1 MPLEAPGES
10 RIPTVRRSALPR
22 PTSATPSVLPLSPV
36 QFKPGF
42 SPLTPVHSQVTTSSH
57 LFEAPGHLCS
67 SSKVLRSSSP
77 TSQPSLPRIRLPSSK
92 ISRFSDTEVA
102 ESPNRRAQRPVSGS
116 GRLSYHTTESWSDEE
131 RLWGREAQEGS
142 SIKSL
147 RASTESS
154 FSKQLAK
161 ITGSSNE
168 DVSDL
173 SLNFRVSTSIHGP
186 RSCWEGPLHSVSS
199 AEPTTSHLT
208 RDSVGRRVVVGGVE
222 RGTLR
227 YYGRTAFAGGDWCGI
242 ELERG
247 VGKND
252 GSVDGVIYFSC
263 RPGHGIFAPAGKVFL
278 DLEHIVSDEAIS
290 INNKNSQ
297 GQVWQGFMPSS
308 THSQEANAVRRR
320 PSDASSATFTIEG
333 RDSSLPD
340 SPESQGSL
348 QQPHECTQA
357 KRPSIQDDH
366 EEVASLGSPED
377 ATCDESSLGILTP
390 DQMPDFT
397 VTASASLGRS
407 PSDEDVAALEDEVCD
422 GDAPAGAAA
431 NIPANSQLLRWDS
444 DPSALCVEELFK
456 NDVSAIIREL
466 RTSAEVSSSGES
478 SPTRPHPSPETEQFQ
493 HDEEDMEALQKKEDE
508 VHKSRNIAESKER
521 LRKITLQ
528 DECHTIPELREV
540 PAGVDLS
547 RLPAMG
553 RRVAPLTTRLLLAA
567 TSASDV
573 PPEVEATWSNAAA
586 AMTTSAGSLDQG
598 YQGDAECDPRSEG
611 GTGTASSPTEDVRL
625 FHGVIDVER
634 LTEADVSLADD
645 EGEAEH
651 HSGVAARD
659 RSARII
665 DGKLYHSHREL
676 GRAHDPHGSEMD
688 SSGFYSDLDPRDR
701 DAEDEST
708 RTDLEPVQEAQG
720 SSNMHD
726 SLLDDPS
733 HAQDDSTNHDH
744 TFDDHSLKD
753 ELFDEKAGAT
763 VLDEEDRSSC
773 STLRPESKDLTPIE
787 HQNRSP
793 SPADNKCSPSPNNS
807 SASADDVKVS
817 PLTNSNTEG
826 ATTDNKLTDSGISVE
841 GGEDGMKAPLPKAR
855 TYDKPWLSRPP
866 PPKKKEEPRKPLQPP
881 PPMPKKNV
889 QSKLKALLEAQEPTP
904 DEARRP
910 RQPRKNRWDEVM
922 NKIAEGQKDEKVR
935 PKIKEVKSRLMDGL
949 KTQAQ
954 LSPQAERI
962 RQERRERRERRERQA
977 VAAANAARRAI
988 QARGDRK
995 RSSASIRSNRTS
1007 RAPSLD
1013 SLPTDPTRPYSRGS
1027 TPEQS
1032 IASNKSNVDKL
1043 ATTSRPVSPCP
1054 SDVSSSSDQSHSS
1067 NLSHVSSRLPIRA
1080 LHVSGPAHVGSV
1092 NSLCSTA
1099 SGEGGDSR
1107 ASRDSRVLTA
1117 NRVNISNGEKKRSE
1131 VSAPPRR
1138 PRLDNVKS
1146 TIPKPGRVP
1155 PRKFTDPVKA
1165 ARPGGPTSGGPRGPH
1180 LGGHGGGNG
1189 GAPGQQERQQH
1200 PVPHA
1205 EQLRRLDAELTARAT
1220 ELKVA
1225 RTEKDLVERRV
1236 EALTVLIHHLTNHY
1250 EPFLCPTLK
1259 AEVVRL
1265 NQQLTDT
1272 RLSLDE
1278 STAAVRRLQ
1287 EEAAQS
1293 VEQHTQKVQELEKRH
1308 KETLEK
1314 LTKQHQ
1320 HDLDLAIEKHRKE
1333 LSQFAEDQ
1341 QTQREDLSR
1350 AHTAEIERLEGEWRT
1365 KLDVQHEKH
1374 LCAVQ
1379 ELNTQHTHKL
1389 RELES
1394 SRQAREF
1401 ELEETNHRLQS
1412 EQEALK
1418 IQSKKLEESL
1428 LNDTDH
1434 RLQAVRNMCSSLKS
1448 EVDSLKTVVEM
1459 KNSEIHTLRGQVA
1472 EMGRL
1477 SKELEIARDKAK
1489 SLQAKTEDLQAQM
1502 EKRALS
1508 ERHLVNEHRLLMET
1522 CQREANIN
1530 KRLSLENEELAW
1542 KLRQREE
1549 MYTSLPSSTLGFR
1562 CLFGGS
1568 RPDLVSRS
1576 PATPRRQ
1583 EGASSPQAAPHSPR
1597 VAVRSPS
1604 GKISPSK
1611 CEVNKRR
1618 SRLGLS
1624 SEDGVNGDDRVQDVS
1639 IDSPPPSPCV
1649 KAVVE
1654 KSNSVS
1660 FILDLNDSQSDDS
1673 FLDLPPSP
1681 RPRPQRTASLSA
1693 ADRPRTPIHARR
1705 VIHNNRANSLNR
1717 NGVHLEGRQNS
1728 KSELN
1733 GKRKEVNGKSH
1744 DSNGHGSQPSS
1755 GRSAS
1760 ESSEGGSEM
1769 ERVSPTG
1776 LAWTVPVH
1784 PPKSPVKTSA
1794 LRQNGS
1800 PIRGRVEHHLLE
1812 DPDEDEYEETP
1823 EGTHQ
1828 FIEVVELSRVGL
1840 VSSSEAASDSE
1851 LSQCDLIKGGSSTD
1865 SDSESSDGEPHT
1877 QQGPSNHHEQLA
1889 RKNGPWCPKEGAGE
1903 AMITD
1908 DLLKQYPGDTLAI
1921 EPLPTRGKRP
1931 PRRCFPSAPSSDSD
1945 DNMNAH
1951 NEGTTV
1957 DVSWSEDITSS
1968 SEMHEL

>member
-1 MPLEAPGES
+1 MSRAPGES

-42 SPLTPVHSQVTTSSH
+42 SPLTSVHSQVSTSSH
-57 LFEAPGHLCS
+57 LYEAPSHLCS
-67 SSKVLRSSSP
+67 SPKVLHSSSP

-92 ISRFSDTEVA
+92 NSRFSDTETA

-116 GRLSYHTTESWSDEE
+116 SLLSYQTTESWSDEE

-161 ITGSSNE
+161 ITRSSNE

-199 AEPTTSHLT
+199 AEPTTSHLS
-208 RDSVGRRVVVGGVE
+208 RDCVGRRVLVGGVE

-227 YYGRTAFAGGDWCGI
+227 YYGRTAFSGGDWCGV
-242 ELERG
+242 ELERA

-263 RPGHGIFAPAGKVFL
+263 HPGHGIFAPAGKVFL

-297 GQVWQGFMPSS
+297 DQVWQGFMPSS

-340 SPESQGSL
+340 TPESQGSL
-348 QQPHECTQA
+348 QQPHECTQV
-357 KRPSIQDDH
+357 KRPSFQDDH
-366 EEVASLGSPED
+366 EDVASLGSPED

-422 GDAPAGAAA
+422 GDSPVGAVA
-431 NIPANSQLLRWDS
+431 NMPANSQLLRWDS

-508 VHKSRNIAESKER
+508 VRKNRNTSESKER

-547 RLPAMG
+547 KLPAMG
-553 RRVAPLTTRLLLAA
+553 RRVAPLTTRLLLAS

-720 SSNMHD
+720 NCNMHD

-733 HAQDDSTNHDH
+733 HAHDDSTNHDH

-753 ELFDEKAGAT
+753 ELFDEKAGTT

-773 STLRPESKDLTPIE
+773 STLRPESKDLTPVE

-793 SPADNKCSPSPNNS
+793 SPSPSDNKCSPSPNNS
-807 SASADDVKVS
+807 SASVDDVKAC
-817 PLTNSNTEG
+817 PLPKAITE
-826 ATTDNKLTDSGISVE
+826 ATAVITENKLTDSGISVE
-841 GGEDGMKAPLPKAR
+841 GGEEGVKAPVPKVR
-855 TYDKPWLSRPP
+855 TYEKPWLSRPP

-889 QSKLKALLEAQEPTP
+889 QSKLKALLEAQEPTN

-910 RQPRKNRWDEVM
+910 RQPRKNRWDDVM
-922 NKIAEGQKDEKVR
+922 NKIAEGQKDDKVR
-935 PKIKEVKSRLMDGL
+935 PKIKEVKSRLLDGL

-977 VAAANAARRAI
+977 AAAANAARRAI

-1032 IASNKSNVDKL
+1032 IASNKS
-1043 ATTSRPVSPCP
+1043 S
-1054 SDVSSSSDQSHSS
+1054 
-1067 NLSHVSSRLPIRA
+1067 
-1080 LHVSGPAHVGSV
+1080 
-1092 NSLCSTA
+1092 STA

-1131 VSAPPRR
+1131 ASAPPRR

-1146 TIPKPGRVP
+1146 TIPKPGRLP
-1155 PRKFTDPVKA
+1155 PRKLTDPVKA
-1165 ARPGGPTSGGPRGPH
+1165 ARPGGPTSGPRGPH
-1180 LGGHGGGNG
+1180 LGGHGGNVG
-1189 GAPGQQERQQH
+1189 PGQQERQH

-1225 RTEKDLVERRV
+1225 RTEKDLAERRV
-1236 EALTVLIHHLTNHY
+1236 EALTVLIHHLNNTY

-1287 EEAAQS
+1287 EEATQS
-1293 VEQHTQKVQELEKRH
+1293 IEKHSQKVQELEQKH
-1308 KETLEK
+1308 KEALGK
-1314 LTKQHQ
+1314 LIKQHQ

-1333 LSQFAEDQ
+1333 MGQFAEDQ
-1341 QTQREDLSR
+1341 QKQREDLSR
-1350 AHTAEIERLEGEWRT
+1350 AHAAEIENLEGEWRT
-1365 KLDVQHEKH
+1365 KLDVQHERH

-1401 ELEETNHRLQS
+1401 ELEEANSRLQG

-1459 KNSEIHTLRGQVA
+1459 KNSEIHTLRGQVV

-1477 SKELEIARDKAK
+1477 SKELEVARDRAK

-1549 MYTSLPSSTLGFR
+1549 MYTSLPSSTL
-1562 CLFGGS
+1562 
-1568 RPDLVSRS
+1568 DLVSRS

-1583 EGASSPQAAPHSPR
+1583 EGAPSPQAAPHSPR

-1728 KSELN
+1728 KCELN

-1744 DSNGHGSQPSS
+1744 DTNGHGSQPSS

-1760 ESSEGGSEM
+1760 ESSEGGSEI

-1784 PPKSPVKTSA
+1784 PPKSPVKTNA

-1800 PIRGRVEHHLLE
+1800 PVRGRVEHHLLE

-1877 QQGPSNHHEQLA
+1877 QQGSSKHHEQLA

-1908 DLLKQYPGDTLAI
+1908 DLLKQYSGDTLAI

-1951 NEGTTV
+1951 NEGTAV

>member
-1 MPLEAPGES
+1 MEAPGES

-1032 IASNKSNVDKL
+1032 IASNKS
-1043 ATTSRPVSPCP
+1043 S
-1054 SDVSSSSDQSHSS
+1054 
-1067 NLSHVSSRLPIRA
+1067 
-1080 LHVSGPAHVGSV
+1080 
-1092 NSLCSTA
+1092 STA

-1549 MYTSLPSSTLGFR
+1549 MYTSLPSSTLG
-1562 CLFGGS
+1562 
-1568 RPDLVSRS
+1568 
-1576 PATPRRQ
+1576 
-1583 EGASSPQAAPHSPR
+1583 
-1597 VAVRSPS
+1597 
-1604 GKISPSK
+1604 
-1611 CEVNKRR
+1611 
-1618 SRLGLS
+1618 
-1624 SEDGVNGDDRVQDVS
+1624 
-1639 IDSPPPSPCV
+1639 
-1649 KAVVE
+1649 
-1654 KSNSVS
+1654 
-1660 FILDLNDSQSDDS
+1660 
-1673 FLDLPPSP
+1673 
-1681 RPRPQRTASLSA
+1681 
-1693 ADRPRTPIHARR
+1693 
-1705 VIHNNRANSLNR
+1705 
-1717 NGVHLEGRQNS
+1717 
-1728 KSELN
+1728 
-1733 GKRKEVNGKSH
+1733 
-1744 DSNGHGSQPSS
+1744 
-1755 GRSAS
+1755 
-1760 ESSEGGSEM
+1760 
-1769 ERVSPTG
+1769 
-1776 LAWTVPVH
+1776 
-1784 PPKSPVKTSA
+1784 
-1794 LRQNGS
+1794 
-1800 PIRGRVEHHLLE
+1800 
-1812 DPDEDEYEETP
+1812 
-1823 EGTHQ
+1823 
-1828 FIEVVELSRVGL
+1828 
-1840 VSSSEAASDSE
+1840 
-1851 LSQCDLIKGGSSTD
+1851 
-1865 SDSESSDGEPHT
+1865 
-1877 QQGPSNHHEQLA
+1877 
-1889 RKNGPWCPKEGAGE
+1889 
-1903 AMITD
+1903 
-1908 DLLKQYPGDTLAI
+1908 
-1921 EPLPTRGKRP
+1921 
-1931 PRRCFPSAPSSDSD
+1931 
-1945 DNMNAH
+1945 
-1951 NEGTTV
+1951 
-1957 DVSWSEDITSS
+1957 
-1968 SEMHEL
+1968 

>member
-1 MPLEAPGES
+1 MPIKNG
-10 RIPTVRRSALPR
+10 
-22 PTSATPSVLPLSPV
+22 PSTTWY
-36 QFKPGF
+36 KP
-42 SPLTPVHSQVTTSSH
+42 PPVH
-57 LFEAPGHLCS
+57 
-67 SSKVLRSSSP
+67 
-77 TSQPSLPRIRLPSSK
+77 
-92 ISRFSDTEVA
+92 
-102 ESPNRRAQRPVSGS
+102 
-116 GRLSYHTTESWSDEE
+116 
-131 RLWGREAQEGS
+131 
-142 SIKSL
+142 
-147 RASTESS
+147 
-154 FSKQLAK
+154 
-161 ITGSSNE
+161 
-168 DVSDL
+168 
-173 SLNFRVSTSIHGP
+173 
-186 RSCWEGPLHSVSS
+186 
-199 AEPTTSHLT
+199 
-208 RDSVGRRVVVGGVE
+208 
-222 RGTLR
+222 
-227 YYGRTAFAGGDWCGI
+227 
-242 ELERG
+242 
-247 VGKND
+247 
-252 GSVDGVIYFSC
+252 
-263 RPGHGIFAPAGKVFL
+263 
-278 DLEHIVSDEAIS
+278 
-290 INNKNSQ
+290 
-297 GQVWQGFMPSS
+297 
-308 THSQEANAVRRR
+308 
-320 PSDASSATFTIEG
+320 
-333 RDSSLPD
+333 
-340 SPESQGSL
+340 
-348 QQPHECTQA
+348 
-357 KRPSIQDDH
+357 
-366 EEVASLGSPED
+366 
-377 ATCDESSLGILTP
+377 
-390 DQMPDFT
+390 
-397 VTASASLGRS
+397 
-407 PSDEDVAALEDEVCD
+407 
-422 GDAPAGAAA
+422 
-431 NIPANSQLLRWDS
+431 
-444 DPSALCVEELFK
+444 
-456 NDVSAIIREL
+456 
-466 RTSAEVSSSGES
+466 
-478 SPTRPHPSPETEQFQ
+478 
-493 HDEEDMEALQKKEDE
+493 
-508 VHKSRNIAESKER
+508 
-521 LRKITLQ
+521 
-528 DECHTIPELREV
+528 
-540 PAGVDLS
+540 
-547 RLPAMG
+547 
-553 RRVAPLTTRLLLAA
+553 
-567 TSASDV
+567 
-573 PPEVEATWSNAAA
+573 
-586 AMTTSAGSLDQG
+586 
-598 YQGDAECDPRSEG
+598 
-611 GTGTASSPTEDVRL
+611 
-625 FHGVIDVER
+625 
-634 LTEADVSLADD
+634 
-645 EGEAEH
+645 
-651 HSGVAARD
+651 
-659 RSARII
+659 
-665 DGKLYHSHREL
+665 
-676 GRAHDPHGSEMD
+676 
-688 SSGFYSDLDPRDR
+688 
-701 DAEDEST
+701 
-708 RTDLEPVQEAQG
+708 
-720 SSNMHD
+720 
-726 SLLDDPS
+726 
-733 HAQDDSTNHDH
+733 
-744 TFDDHSLKD
+744 
-753 ELFDEKAGAT
+753 
-763 VLDEEDRSSC
+763 
-773 STLRPESKDLTPIE
+773 
-787 HQNRSP
+787 RSP
-793 SPADNKCSPSPNNS
+793 SPTRHAFQQVTQSHSRPGTQVTGQPQSTQPPKHMPIMSPSGLPSPTSLSMKQATSLPSSQVPPSSGQVYEHADGQVPTLPASKLPTSTSGSSFSSSSPKRSIPQTKIASPTRLRNTDRLPPIAKGVTTAPGGTADKGDVVNLKAMTPIQKDKKKDGKESKEKMNENRSRRSNS
-807 SASADDVKVS
+807 VEKKANRENSRSRKTVDENVTTGMTTSTKKKTTDNINKLDTKGIVIIPKRKKSSERSNSENEIKPKKISMKELPAISAKTGDSVNMK
-817 PLTNSNTEG
+817 
-826 ATTDNKLTDSGISVE
+826 ATTDVSSNTSFVRRSPSKDRSSKSPEKPALKNSSKPGRKISPTGSSSTVSLSNKKLRPSSLQVFQKDPLKDVEKMLKEMDVGKNTNNVMDETDLGRSIERSLESAISAKEAEEINAMECNVTEMEETEENAMVMGGFDDDVQDICMEEESVE
-841 GGEDGMKAPLPKAR
+841 GEYNVQEEERIDVEDGTDVDRSMREKEENESVGAVVVRDHELAEDMRRGSEINVSENIVFASESLPHLSSQVDITPPASIQIDDSEDAATDQSMRDEDILNDGSNNDTVEIGDHSQTERPIALDQSMEDTTLIVALGADGTVEDVVLMDDTATEVSLSDAIETSGKSEEEGKGGGKMESIENAELQITKADVKKTPKEKTESKVSERESKMKSMGNALKMMPKPLKKMPEKQLKKEIMLKKDTRNQEEA
-855 TYDKPWLSRPP
+855 K
-866 PPKKKEEPRKPLQPP
+866 PKKGEE
-881 PPMPKKNV
+881 
-889 QSKLKALLEAQEPTP
+889 
-904 DEARRP
+904 
-910 RQPRKNRWDEVM
+910 EVT
-922 NKIAEGQKDEKVR
+922 NG
-935 PKIKEVKSRLMDGL
+935 
-949 KTQAQ
+949 
-954 LSPQAERI
+954 
-962 RQERRERRERRERQA
+962 ERRTKRKMDMDKTRGGTKKP
-977 VAAANAARRAI
+977 AI
-988 QARGDRK
+988 
-995 RSSASIRSNRTS
+995 
-1007 RAPSLD
+1007 LF
-1013 SLPTDPTRPYSRGS
+1013 
-1027 TPEQS
+1027 
-1032 IASNKSNVDKL
+1032 VDK
-1043 ATTSRPVSPCP
+1043 
-1054 SDVSSSSDQSHSS
+1054 
-1067 NLSHVSSRLPIRA
+1067 
-1080 LHVSGPAHVGSV
+1080 G
-1092 NSLCSTA
+1092 STA

-1131 VSAPPRR
+1131 ASAPPRR

-1146 TIPKPGRVP
+1146 TIPKPGRLP
-1155 PRKFTDPVKA
+1155 PRKLTDPVKA
-1165 ARPGGPTSGGPRGPH
+1165 ARPGGPTSGPRGPH
-1180 LGGHGGGNG
+1180 LGGHGGNVG
-1189 GAPGQQERQQH
+1189 PGQQERQH

-1225 RTEKDLVERRV
+1225 RTEKDLAERRV
-1236 EALTVLIHHLTNHY
+1236 EALTVLIHHLNNTY

-1287 EEAAQS
+1287 EEATQS
-1293 VEQHTQKVQELEKRH
+1293 IEKHSQKVQELEQKH
-1308 KETLEK
+1308 KEALGK
-1314 LTKQHQ
+1314 LIKQHQ

-1333 LSQFAEDQ
+1333 MGQFAEDQ
-1341 QTQREDLSR
+1341 QKQREDLSR
-1350 AHTAEIERLEGEWRT
+1350 AHAAEIENLEGEWRT
-1365 KLDVQHEKH
+1365 KLDVQHERH

-1401 ELEETNHRLQS
+1401 ELEEANSRLQG

-1459 KNSEIHTLRGQVA
+1459 KNSEIHTLRGQVV

-1477 SKELEIARDKAK
+1477 SKELEVARDRAK

-1549 MYTSLPSSTLGFR
+1549 MYTSLPSSTL
-1562 CLFGGS
+1562 
-1568 RPDLVSRS
+1568 DLVSRS

-1583 EGASSPQAAPHSPR
+1583 EGAPSPQAAPHSPR

-1728 KSELN
+1728 KCELN

-1744 DSNGHGSQPSS
+1744 DTNGHGSQPSS

-1760 ESSEGGSEM
+1760 ESSEGGSEI

-1784 PPKSPVKTSA
+1784 PPKSPVKTNA

-1800 PIRGRVEHHLLE
+1800 PVRGRVEHHLLE

-1877 QQGPSNHHEQLA
+1877 QQGSSKHHEQLA

-1908 DLLKQYPGDTLAI
+1908 DLLKQYSGDTLAI

-1951 NEGTTV
+1951 NEGTAV

>member
-1 MPLEAPGES
+1 MPIKNAPTTTWYKPPPVHRSPTPTRHAFQQVTQSHS
-10 RIPTVRRSALPR
+10 RPGTQVSGQPQPPNSPKHTALLPPSGVPCPPSQPVKQTTTSLPPCTQVSEPADGQVPPALPPSKL
-22 PTSATPSVLPLSPV
+22 PTS
-36 QFKPGF
+36 
-42 SPLTPVHSQVTTSSH
+42 TSGSN
-57 LFEAPGHLCS
+57 S
-67 SSKVLRSSSP
+67 SSSSSSSSSP
-77 TSQPSLPRIRLPSSK
+77 KRSIPQTK
-92 ISRFSDTEVA
+92 IA
-102 ESPNRRAQRPVSGS
+102 
-116 GRLSYHTTESWSDEE
+116 
-131 RLWGREAQEGS
+131 
-142 SIKSL
+142 
-147 RASTESS
+147 
-154 FSKQLAK
+154 
-161 ITGSSNE
+161 
-168 DVSDL
+168 
-173 SLNFRVSTSIHGP
+173 
-186 RSCWEGPLHSVSS
+186 
-199 AEPTTSHLT
+199 
-208 RDSVGRRVVVGGVE
+208 
-222 RGTLR
+222 
-227 YYGRTAFAGGDWCGI
+227 
-242 ELERG
+242 
-247 VGKND
+247 
-252 GSVDGVIYFSC
+252 
-263 RPGHGIFAPAGKVFL
+263 
-278 DLEHIVSDEAIS
+278 
-290 INNKNSQ
+290 
-297 GQVWQGFMPSS
+297 
-308 THSQEANAVRRR
+308 
-320 PSDASSATFTIEG
+320 
-333 RDSSLPD
+333 
-340 SPESQGSL
+340 
-348 QQPHECTQA
+348 
-357 KRPSIQDDH
+357 
-366 EEVASLGSPED
+366 
-377 ATCDESSLGILTP
+377 
-390 DQMPDFT
+390 
-397 VTASASLGRS
+397 
-407 PSDEDVAALEDEVCD
+407 
-422 GDAPAGAAA
+422 
-431 NIPANSQLLRWDS
+431 
-444 DPSALCVEELFK
+444 
-456 NDVSAIIREL
+456 
-466 RTSAEVSSSGES
+466 
-478 SPTRPHPSPETEQFQ
+478 SPTR
-493 HDEEDMEALQKKEDE
+493 L
-508 VHKSRNIAESKER
+508 RN
-521 LRKITLQ
+521 T
-528 DECHTIPELREV
+528 D
-540 PAGVDLS
+540 
-547 RLPAMG
+547 RLPPIAKG
-553 RRVAPLTTRLLLAA
+553 VTTAP
-567 TSASDV
+567 
-573 PPEVEATWSNAAA
+573 
-586 AMTTSAGSLDQG
+586 
-598 YQGDAECDPRSEG
+598 G
-611 GTGTASSPTEDVRL
+611 GP
-625 FHGVIDVER
+625 
-634 LTEADVSLADD
+634 ADR
-645 EGEAEH
+645 GET
-651 HSGVAARD
+651 
-659 RSARII
+659 I
-665 DGKLYHSHREL
+665 
-676 GRAHDPHGSEMD
+676 
-688 SSGFYSDLDPRDR
+688 
-701 DAEDEST
+701 
-708 RTDLEPVQEAQG
+708 
-720 SSNMHD
+720 
-726 SLLDDPS
+726 
-733 HAQDDSTNHDH
+733 
-744 TFDDHSLKD
+744 SLK
-753 ELFDEKAGAT
+753 AA
-763 VLDEEDRSSC
+763 
-773 STLRPESKDLTPIE
+773 
-787 HQNRSP
+787 
-793 SPADNKCSPSPNNS
+793 
-807 SASADDVKVS
+807 
-817 PLTNSNTEG
+817 
-826 ATTDNKLTDSGISVE
+826 
-841 GGEDGMKAPLPKAR
+841 
-855 TYDKPWLSRPP
+855 
-866 PPKKKEEPRKPLQPP
+866 PP
-881 PPMPKKNV
+881 PPM
-889 QSKLKALLEAQEPTP
+889 Q
-904 DEARRP
+904 R
-910 RQPRKNRWDEVM
+910 
-922 NKIAEGQKDEKVR
+922 
-935 PKIKEVKSRLMDGL
+935 
-949 KTQAQ
+949 
-954 LSPQAERI
+954 
-962 RQERRERRERRERQA
+962 
-977 VAAANAARRAI
+977 
-988 QARGDRK
+988 DRK
-995 RSSASIRSNRTS
+995 REGKEAREKMNENRRSTERRANRENSRSRRPAEENATTANKKKPLEHGSTKLDTKGIVVIIPKRKKSTERSNSENEIKPKKMSVKELPVISAKMGEAVNTKTSTSNSSSTTSARRSSSKDRSGKSLEKPASKSSAKQQVRKITPAGGVSSIVPLSNKKLRPSSLQAFQRDPIKDVEKMLKEMDVGRNATEKDVIDETDLGKSIERSLESAMSAQVAEETNAMECNVS
-1007 RAPSLD
+1007 EMDA
-1013 SLPTDPTRPYSRGS
+1013 TDDNEMIVVGEDDVDAVDVDGKDVCMEEESVEGEYNVQEEEGGAVDGNDAEHSRGKREEKES
-1027 TPEQS
+1027 VVAAVAGDRELARKSEMNVSENIVFAGESRHHLSSQVDTMPRAASSIQAAHGPEDAAADQS
-1032 IASNKSNVDKL
+1032 MRDEDSISDDRCMVDAGGTEQPDGDLDHTMEDATLVVALAPDGTVENVALMDASATGVPPPPLPDLSDISGKAKEQEGEEKEADDKGEEEMESIEVMEKPMLKPFGKKTLKEKAIEAKGLERENKAKPAATSLKTSPRPLKKVPEKQLKKDVALKKEMKCLDEAKFKKREEEATNSERRTKRKMDTDKTRGGTKKPAILFVDK
-1043 ATTSRPVSPCP
+1043 
-1054 SDVSSSSDQSHSS
+1054 
-1067 NLSHVSSRLPIRA
+1067 
-1080 LHVSGPAHVGSV
+1080 G
-1092 NSLCSTA
+1092 STA

-1117 NRVNISNGEKKRSE
+1117 NRVNISNGEKKRSD

-1146 TIPKPGRVP
+1146 TIPKPGRLP

-1165 ARPGGPTSGGPRGPH
+1165 ARPGGPTSGGPRGQH
-1180 LGGHGGGNG
+1180 LGGHGGGGNAG
-1189 GAPGQQERQQH
+1189 GGGPGQQERQQH
-1200 PVPHA
+1200 PAVPHA

-1293 VEQHTQKVQELEKRH
+1293 VEQHTQKVQELEQRH

-1320 HDLDLAIEKHRKE
+1320 HDRDLAIEKHRKE

-1350 AHTAEIERLEGEWRT
+1350 AHSAEIERLEGEWRT

-1434 RLQAVRNMCSSLKS
+1434 RLQAVRNMCTSLKS

-1583 EGASSPQAAPHSPR
+1583 EGAPSPQAAPHSPR

-1744 DSNGHGSQPSS
+1744 DTNGHGSQPSS

-1784 PPKSPVKTSA
+1784 PPKSPVKTNA

-1800 PIRGRVEHHLLE
+1800 PVRGRVEHHLLE

-1877 QQGPSNHHEQLA
+1877 QQGPSSHHEQLA

-1908 DLLKQYPGDTLAI
+1908 DLLKQYSGDNLAI